1 MSTFKEKH
9 ILEAVNKI
17 TQLSEVELEE
27 MSEKHT
33 NDQVLFF
40 SYLLSSAI
48 EFENDELLDL
58 VAFYFNIYLEAASIQ
73 QIKLRKI
80 DDDLIDDFH
89 EEYTDTLDEYMET
102 EDDDLIKS
110 LCNQPAMLDFLL
122 NEIHGEDED
131 GEFLSDK
138 MKSELFIVGIAMVA
152 LFNRAIIE

>member
-1 MSTFKEKH
+1 MSTLKEKH

>member
-1 MSTFKEKH
+1 MSTLKEKH

-131 GEFLSDK
+131 GGFLSDK